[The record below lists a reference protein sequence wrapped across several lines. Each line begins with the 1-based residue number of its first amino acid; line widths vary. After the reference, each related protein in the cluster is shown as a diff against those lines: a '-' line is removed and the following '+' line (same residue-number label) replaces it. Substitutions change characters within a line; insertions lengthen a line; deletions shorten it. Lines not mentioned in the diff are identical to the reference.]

1 MVCYS
6 SDRECMAG
14 HLWLMIAIA
23 AVAGILS
30 APMHLVRALLAR
42 RSSKRVANVPAG
54 TTVSVPR

>member
-1 MVCYS
+1 
-6 SDRECMAG
+6 MAG

-30 APMHLVRALLAR
+30 APMHLVRAMLAH